1 MSAKMNSFIYPY
13 TEQVKNLPVFLTGIG
28 CTEYQGYTRRTGES
42 CCWEQIM
49 YCTGGSG
56 CLEYDGK
63 TFDINSGDIF
73 YIPRV
78 RTYEYFPC
86 KKKWEVRWIVFD
98 GSDIEGLMK
107 ALGMDLPTVVH
118 AEDLSVFQKLFDKI
132 FITLKTDKI
141 YGNYLCSELT
151 YQFIM
156 ELRRLMFKTSV
167 SDGSTQNKI
176 LMPALNY
183 IEENFKKDFSIVEL
197 AADCGISQQYLRRI
211 FRQTM
216 NVSPTEYIIDRRI
229 REATRLLTDTDKS
242 ISEISQL
249 CGFSSVVYFCAVF
262 KKSKGCSP
270 GSYRSSNKYLNIK
283 GKNLQDLSKLL
294 KAKTKAK

>member
-1 MSAKMNSFIYPY
+1 MSVKMNSFIYPY

-28 CTEYQGYTRRTGES
+28 GTEYQGYTRRTSEN

-78 RTYEYFPC
+78 KTYEYFPYR
-86 KKKWEVRWIVFD
+86 KKWEVRWIVFD

-107 ALGMDLPTVVH
+107 ALGLDVPTVVH

-151 YQFIM
+151 YRFLM
-156 ELRRLMFKTSV
+156 ELRRIAFNISV
-167 SDGSTQNKI
+167 SDENVKNEI
-176 LMPALNY
+176 LMSALNY
-183 IEENFKKDFSIVEL
+183 IEGNFRNDFSIGEL
-197 AADCGISQQYLRRI
+197 ADISGVSPQYLGRI
-211 FRQTM
+211 FREIM

-229 REATRLLTDTDKS
+229 REALRLLTDTDKS
-242 ISEISQL
+242 VSEISQL

-283 GKNLQDLSKLL
+283 G
-294 KAKTKAK
+294 

>member
-28 CTEYQGYTRRTGES
+28 GTEYQGYTRRTSES

-78 RTYEYFPC
+78 KTYEYFPYR
-86 KKKWEVRWIVFD
+86 KKWEVRWIVFD

-107 ALGMDLPTVVH
+107 ALGLDVPTVVH

-151 YQFIM
+151 YRFLM
-156 ELRRLMFKTSV
+156 ELRRMAFNISV
-167 SDGSTQNKI
+167 SDGNAKNEI
-176 LMPALNY
+176 LMSALNY
-183 IEENFKKDFSIVEL
+183 IEGNFRNDFSIGEL
-197 AADCGISQQYLRRI
+197 ADISGVSPQYLGRI
-211 FRQTM
+211 FREIM

-229 REATRLLTDTDKS
+229 REAVRLLTDTDKS
-242 ISEISQL
+242 VSEISQL

-283 GKNLQDLSKLL
+283 G
-294 KAKTKAK
+294 